1 MLKYIRFKLFYGI
14 ESVIR
19 RRHIFR
25 ELNPRRKLLG
35 VVEYADIY
43 CVPRSSNDVQCDYLR
58 ATRFCSMTECLIK
71 TKNYQCVNYFMLQ
84 FSCACTC
91 TNANRN
97 QKFALIVCSRVFL
110 GCVIRLILFP
120 WLEGFAWP
128 VKIDFILLNV
138 IETRVLRKIDWRLKT
153 SDVAS
158 LYRITVTSLKAP
170 VTVYIDRDL
179 GLRHAVWSLNLA
191 FCFFKHSFKREW
203 FDQVSSRSSRKNNI
217 SVSLIRRL
225 MPALIDAK
233 KLLNV
238 EKRFRYSQ

>member
-25 ELNPRRKLLG
+25 ELTPRRKLLG

-43 CVPRSSNDVQCDYLR
+43 CVPRSSNDIQCYYLR

-97 QKFALIVCSRVFL
+97 QKFALIVCLFL
-110 GCVIRLILFP
+110 WCVIRLILFP

-128 VKIDFILLNV
+128 VKIRFYST
-138 IETRVLRKIDWRLKT
+138 ERDWNASPPEDWLRLKT

-158 LYRITVTSLKAP
+158 LYRITVTSLMAP

-179 GLRHAVWSLNLA
+179 GLRHAIWSLNLA
-191 FCFFKHSFKREW
+191 FRFLQTFF
-203 FDQVSSRSSRKNNI
+203 
-217 SVSLIRRL
+217 
-225 MPALIDAK
+225 
-233 KLLNV
+233 
-238 EKRFRYSQ
+238 